1 MNIVFDDRILSFFSY
16 SVVRKTYFYNVVLNN
31 AHLVDI
37 CCDENVSSIHS
48 VRFVELLLRSRNVD
62 PRYDNSACLCYASRR
77 NHVDIVKSLIKDG
90 RVNVSCNMFY
100 CMRIALARGYDEL
113 CELLFE
119 ENFPRLSDTAYQ
131 LTVNVILQY
140 DRHIL
145 FDKLLLMGKITL
157 SKINTGIIV
166 INDSY
171 KILRSVIN
179 FIKRECI
186 DSEQIIKFNSL
197 LRKIAYHGNIKMLRI
212 LMKEININ
220 DVNIC
225 GIISEAAENGHH
237 LIVSLLLHL
246 ITDVSKIISSFRLIL
261 FIDEKYPDEYPSLI
275 IKLRSRGDIIN
286 DYIKTIKVYINDGR
300 IDIPNESSLLI
311 KHMLNTG
318 LLDNYKLIEF
328 LLPICDLRQTD
339 SFSLFFQVIKHFNQ
353 SYILDALM
361 NNKLITGIVAKQLLQ
376 MMMKNHIKCE
386 YIKKLLLNRIYVESR

>member
-1 MNIVFDDRILSFFSY
+1 
-16 SVVRKTYFYNVVLNN
+16 
-31 AHLVDI
+31 
-37 CCDENVSSIHS
+37 
-48 VRFVELLLRSRNVD
+48 
-62 PRYDNSACLCYASRR
+62 
-77 NHVDIVKSLIKDG
+77 
-90 RVNVSCNMFY
+90 
-100 CMRIALARGYDEL
+100 
-113 CELLFE
+113 
-119 ENFPRLSDTAYQ
+119 
-131 LTVNVILQY
+131 
-140 DRHIL
+140 
-145 FDKLLLMGKITL
+145 MGKITL

-166 INDSY
+166 INESY

-197 LRKIAYHGNIKMLRI
+197 LCKIAYHGNIKMLQV

-225 GIISEAAENGHH
+225 GIVSEAADNGHH

-261 FIDEKYPDEYPSLI
+261 FIDEKYPDEYSSSV

-339 SFSLFFQVIKHFNQ
+339 SFSLFFQIIKHFNQ

-361 NNKLITGIVAKQLLQ
+361 NNKLITGVVAKQLLQ

-386 YIKKLLLNRIYVESR
+386 YIKKLLLNRIYFECS